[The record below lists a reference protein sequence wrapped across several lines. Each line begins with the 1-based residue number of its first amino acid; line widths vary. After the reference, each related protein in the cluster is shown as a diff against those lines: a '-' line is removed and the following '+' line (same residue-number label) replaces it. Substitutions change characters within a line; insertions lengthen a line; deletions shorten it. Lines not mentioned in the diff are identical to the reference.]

1 MGFDGGAVQRGSQ
14 AMLAS
19 QKTVASK
26 FQSMW
31 SGAAS
36 SIATIFS
43 GVSVGMVFNS
53 ILTKVS
59 EIKNEAIQTGFDTDS
74 VQKFNYQLRQM
85 HIDINAGQTGLGIMN
100 KLIGQ
105 AAEGEKKA
113 VDIFSRWGIAT
124 NGKSNADIFEEI
136 RAKTAETVD
145 PAQRVAMAME
155 LFGRGGRELLPYLT
169 ASKELLDGMAAHAP
183 VISKTDIENIDQA
196 HQKIQEVNDTLTVV
210 SAKGIGKVGEM
221 AGAAPGITLGAMAE
235 GLVDF
240 NSPIGQKIFN
250 KKTVDAPTKT
260 ELDYARNQ
268 RDLLKAKNKP
278 AVAPGA
284 VPKWHVTENT
294 PEDPMRVRMRWLT
307 ASDSDRA
314 RMIADRAKPG
324 TAAQPEIQFGKLVE
338 NTNAT
343 ASHLAKLVT
352 GGAIIQTHLND
363 D

>member
-1 MGFDGGAVQRGSQ
+1 MASQIEEILLRMGFDGGAVQRGSP
-14 AMLAS
+14 AMLAR

-43 GVSVGMVFNS
+43 GVSVGMVVNS

-145 PAQRVAMAME
+145 PAQRVAMTME

-196 HQKIQEVNDTLTVV
+196 HHKIQEVNDTLTVV
-210 SAKGIGKVGEM
+210 SAKGIG
-221 AGAAPGITLGAMAE
+221 
-235 GLVDF
+235 
-240 NSPIGQKIFN
+240 
-250 KKTVDAPTKT
+250 
-260 ELDYARNQ
+260 R
-268 RDLLKAKNKP
+268 
-278 AVAPGA
+278 
-284 VPKWHVTENT
+284 
-294 PEDPMRVRMRWLT
+294 
-307 ASDSDRA
+307 ASCRE
-314 RMIADRAKPG
+314 R
-324 TAAQPEIQFGKLVE
+324 
-338 NTNAT
+338 
-343 ASHLAKLVT
+343 
-352 GGAIIQTHLND
+352 
-363 D
+363 